1 MTKDILTSYPN
12 IILNKVKKFTVPAH
26 WKLSQRH
33 VSDVNKIM
41 ERDYEYFKKYYGNK
55 NVNAVLN
62 YVVRHQEDLLMIMD
76 AIPFFLE
83 L

>member
-1 MTKDILTSYPN
+1 MYQSDETSLTIARLLKQMTKDILTSYPN

-41 ERDYEYFKKYYGNK
+41 ERDYEYFKKYYYEVIK
-55 NVNAVLN
+55 VLRQ
-62 YVVRHQEDLLMIMD
+62 Y
-76 AIPFFLE
+76 
-83 L
+83 